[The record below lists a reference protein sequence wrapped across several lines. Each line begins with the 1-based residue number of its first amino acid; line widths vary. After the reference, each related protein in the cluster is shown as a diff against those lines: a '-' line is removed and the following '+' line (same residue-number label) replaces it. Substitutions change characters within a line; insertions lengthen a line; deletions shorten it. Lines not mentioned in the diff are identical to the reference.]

1 MTVDPII
8 LTGIMG
14 FLGVGVIGIIQIL
27 KEFLKAEGI
36 GAWAIAVIVSIG
48 ATAITLLQA
57 GLLKPLPVIIYS
69 VVVFFE
75 ATGIYRV
82 VTKEIGA

>member
-8 LTGIMG
+8 LTAIMG

-27 KEFLKAEGI
+27 KEFLHATGI
-36 GAWAIAVIVSIG
+36 GAWAIAVVVSLG
-48 ATAITLLQA
+48 ATVITLLQA

-69 VVVFFE
+69 VLVFLE

-82 VTKEIGA
+82 VTKEVGQ